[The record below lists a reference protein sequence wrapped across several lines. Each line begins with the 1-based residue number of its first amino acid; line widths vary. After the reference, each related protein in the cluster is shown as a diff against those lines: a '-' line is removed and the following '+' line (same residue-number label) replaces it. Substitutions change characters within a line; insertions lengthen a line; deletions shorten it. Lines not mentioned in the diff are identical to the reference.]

1 MTQVRPPSVRA
12 GSRRLGVILGAAGV
26 FGASSAVAARG
37 VPESEVAA
45 FRALNELPAWVTPVL
60 WPPMQLGSLWGPVA
74 VGVLTWRRSHAWRPT
89 AGVVI
94 GGVAAWQLAKVVKS
108 FVQRGRPADEL
119 DHISW
124 RPGTP
129 REGLGF
135 VSGHTTVAFAMV
147 TALWPY
153 AGRAQRLGLLAVA
166 AVVAGSRIQV
176 GAHLPVDAVGG
187 AALGVL
193 VGETWTLLAGTGPA
207 DATTGSGPTQ
217 APPAGGSEQ

>member
-1 MTQVRPPSVRA
+1 MRRVRPQNVRVR
-12 GSRRLGVILGAAGV
+12 SRRVAIVAGAAGA
-26 FGASSAVAARG
+26 FGVSAAVAGRG
-37 VPESEVAA
+37 VPDAEIRA
-45 FRALNELPAWVTPVL
+45 FRALNDLPAWVTPVL

-74 VGVLTWRRSHAWRPT
+74 AAGWTWRRWHSWRPTVGVL
-89 AGVVI
+89 V

-108 FVQRGRPADEL
+108 VVQRGRPADEL
-119 DHISW
+119 THIAW

-147 TALWPY
+147 TTLWPHVGP
-153 AGRAQRLGLLAVA
+153 AERSGLLALALGVA
-166 AVVAGSRIQV
+166 ASRIQV

-193 VGETWTLLAGTGPA
+193 VGEAWNLIDGAAAGVPLQGR
-207 DATTGSGPTQ
+207 GSHDEGM
-217 APPAGGSEQ
+217 SR